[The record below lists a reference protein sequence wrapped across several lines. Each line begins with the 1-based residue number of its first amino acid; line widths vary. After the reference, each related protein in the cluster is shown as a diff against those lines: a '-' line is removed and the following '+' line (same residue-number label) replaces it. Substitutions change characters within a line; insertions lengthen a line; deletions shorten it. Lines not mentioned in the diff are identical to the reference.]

1 MKLTM
6 RFLRPLLAPL
16 LACLIIGGAI
26 WWLQQPSTP
35 EEASLRSLHRLMNR
49 METTPL
55 AGAKPE
61 DDFQTDFDLFSDMS
75 NGSRPVDQAFFA
87 KYQFEEMADRL
98 FRTVKS
104 KRGARIQD
112 LDSSQTRN
120 IIRIYLARG
129 NQLCQAGKAKEGGEW
144 FLRAMELN
152 RKSATKDIFSCSFD
166 NQITQVVGRYAAVWS
181 EGERRAF
188 MRRLQEL
195 PAPPDVRG
203 LTTQNGNYVVTKAA
217 LKELSTTPL
226 EDRRTKAMSICVRW
240 GVRDPDW
247 VAPPM
252 ALFSNLISADEL
264 DAEENALI
272 QRLEPLTPVSIQEAT
287 KRSDEAWEILM
298 AEQARGLQFI
308 VEAHLSS
315 PVELRRLLTSKVN
328 ARSDFSRFLLTFLTL
343 SDEELG
349 RLLEETSQGLNKK
362 QLAEL
367 AKHPTPPDLRKKA
380 ELIFI
385 GIFHRAYGDYEELLY
400 SRIKMRCLELAM
412 ETAGKPTAAQVA
424 ALDGPCGSKLQL
436 DQDEQ
441 GKPAILF
448 KDKNGRYDKSHPIL
462 QLGPIK

>member
-1 MKLTM
+1 
-6 RFLRPLLAPL
+6 
-16 LACLIIGGAI
+16 
-26 WWLQQPSTP
+26 
-35 EEASLRSLHRLMNR
+35 
-49 METTPL
+49 
-55 AGAKPE
+55 
-61 DDFQTDFDLFSDMS
+61 
-75 NGSRPVDQAFFA
+75 
-87 KYQFEEMADRL
+87 
-98 FRTVKS
+98 
-104 KRGARIQD
+104 
-112 LDSSQTRN
+112 
-120 IIRIYLARG
+120 
-129 NQLCQAGKAKEGGEW
+129 
-144 FLRAMELN
+144 
-152 RKSATKDIFSCSFD
+152 
-166 NQITQVVGRYAAVWS
+166 
-181 EGERRAF
+181 
-188 MRRLQEL
+188 
-195 PAPPDVRG
+195 
-203 LTTQNGNYVVTKAA
+203 
-217 LKELSTTPL
+217 
-226 EDRRTKAMSICVRW
+226 
-240 GVRDPDW
+240 
-247 VAPPM
+247 
-252 ALFSNLISADEL
+252 
-264 DAEENALI
+264 
-272 QRLEPLTPVSIQEAT
+272 
-287 KRSDEAWEILM
+287 M

-385 GIFHRAYGDYEELLY
+385 GIIHRAYGDYEELLY
-400 SRIKMRCLELAM
+400 SRIKMRSLELAM